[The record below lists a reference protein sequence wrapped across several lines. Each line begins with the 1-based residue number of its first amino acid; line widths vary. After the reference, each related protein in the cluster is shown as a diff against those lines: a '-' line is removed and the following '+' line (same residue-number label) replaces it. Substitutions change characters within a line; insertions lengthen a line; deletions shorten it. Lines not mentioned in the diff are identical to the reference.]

1 MQSHSVAGFGSTLAV
16 VALACVAARSAAVAQ
31 TPAPST
37 ATTIASTT
45 AATIATAPAAESFAA
60 FIGTMREEARAKGIS
75 DATLNRAFTG
85 LTPDL
90 AMPDLV
96 LANRLPPASSG
107 QAEFTKTP
115 LEYLNVPYLLNLAA
129 QGRQLAVTH
138 AAALAQIE
146 RELGVDR
153 TILLAIWGR
162 ETAFGQ
168 AKLGHNVIRVLA
180 TLAWT
185 GRRRALFRVE
195 LLAALKMMQDGVL
208 DPATMKASWAGAVG
222 LTQFM
227 PSEFDVLAYDLD
239 KDGRKDIWTSAGD
252 ALASAANQL
261 KAKGWTPGQPWGVEV
276 RLPAGATCLYEGP
289 SYARPARDWLAMG
302 VTLLGNRQIAAKHLA
317 DEAFILAPG
326 GAFGPMFLV
335 FENFMVLKRYNF
347 ADLYAVF
354 VGTLSDRIAGGGDFQ
369 TRWTTPKL
377 LANREIEEVQQ
388 YLKTRGLPIEKVD
401 GKAGMNTRTLIG
413 RYQEANRLP
422 IDCWASATVLRHLRQ
437 TAASPKSPL

>member
-1 MQSHSVAGFGSTLAV
+1 MRQMRDGARRFWIGAV
-16 VALACVAARSAAVAQ
+16 LLMAVLALARPTVAQ
-31 TPAPST
+31 PAPRISTTPAT
-37 ATTIASTT
+37 ET
-45 AATIATAPAAESFAA
+45 FAA
-60 FIGTMREEARAKGIS
+60 FVTAIRAEARSRGIP
-75 DATLNRAFTG
+75 DATLDRAFAG

-90 AMPDLV
+90 TMPDLV
-96 LANRLPPASSG
+96 LANRPPPVSSG

-115 LEYLNVPYLLNLAA
+115 LDYLNVPYLQTLTS
-129 QGRQLAVTH
+129 QGRQLAIKH

-185 GRRRALFRVE
+185 GRRRDMFRDE

-227 PSEFDVLAYDLD
+227 PSEYDALAYDLD
-239 KDGRKDIWTSAGD
+239 KDGRKDIWFSAGD

-261 KAKGWTPGQPWGVEV
+261 KAKGWTAGQPWGIEV
-276 RLPAGATCLYEGP
+276 KLPTGATCLYEGP
-289 SYARPARDWLAMG
+289 GNARPAREWLKLG
-302 VTLLGNRQIAAKHLA
+302 VIPLSGRTVPDKHLGDA
-317 DEAFILAPG
+317 AFILAPG
-326 GAFGPMFLV
+326 GAYGPMFLV

-354 VGTLSDRIAGGGDFQ
+354 VGNLSDRIAGGGDFQ
-369 TRWTTPKL
+369 TRWSTPQL
-377 LANREIEEVQQ
+377 ISNADIADLQTR
-388 YLKTRGLPIEKVD
+388 LKSFGYAIEKVD

-413 RYQEANRLP
+413 QYQEKTGQR
-422 IDCWASATVLRHLRQ
+422 IDCWASATVIAHVRSAK
-437 TAASPKSPL
+437 AAPQVPLKTQPR